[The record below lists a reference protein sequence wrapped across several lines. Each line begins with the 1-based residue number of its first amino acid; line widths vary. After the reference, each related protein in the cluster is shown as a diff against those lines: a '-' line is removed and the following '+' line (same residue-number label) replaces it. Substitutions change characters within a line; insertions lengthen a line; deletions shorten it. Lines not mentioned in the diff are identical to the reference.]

1 MFDIKKRKFLELTR
15 RADLVTEQEAIDEIL
30 TGVRQVADTVEV
42 PNLLKGLNM
51 SDKLRKQAELRSLI
65 NDDNNLTVEGD
76 PLMSP
81 LEAPPA

>member
-65 NDDNNLTVEGD
+65 DDDNNLTVEGD
-76 PLMSP
+76 P
-81 LEAPPA
+81 

>member
-76 PLMSP
+76 P
-81 LEAPPA
+81 

>member
-30 TGVRQVADTVEV
+30 TGVRQVAYTVEV

-65 NDDNNLTVEGD
+65 DDDNNLTVEGD
-76 PLMSP
+76 P
-81 LEAPPA
+81 

>member
-65 NDDNNLTVEGD
+65 DDDNNLTVEVD
-76 PLMSP
+76 P
-81 LEAPPA
+81 